1 LDLDKIDYILVSQKD
16 IALMNT
22 PDQEFQIVQQVT
34 RASEIRLG
42 IDVVS
47 RLFKENLFGDQECKQ
62 IALEQGNTL
71 FSCL

>member
-1 LDLDKIDYILVSQKD
+1 
-16 IALMNT
+16 MNT